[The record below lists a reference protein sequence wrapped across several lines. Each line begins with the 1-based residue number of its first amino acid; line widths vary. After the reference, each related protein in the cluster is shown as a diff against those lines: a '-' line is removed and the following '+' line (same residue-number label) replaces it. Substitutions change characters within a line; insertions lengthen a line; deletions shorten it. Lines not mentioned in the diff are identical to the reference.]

1 MKNVLTLV
9 ALALVLVCATA
20 LEAQGR
26 SPYRRNQN
34 EYKRAADKNA
44 ENLQKQAKNAGKK
57 NEQEEREAEREAAKE
72 EREQEREAKRG
83 QGNNAGDAEEPEYV
97 PQPGEVVEKAL
108 KEEIIDEWMD
118 DLGLTDKAQRDK
130 FKRNV
135 RGAWEDNEKEDKRYA
150 AAYKKATTIE
160 KMDAEKKNHKEKL
173 TKIWEE
179 SDAKLLKEKAVN
191 DDQLAKWKE
200 MSTELRTKTATDL
213 YYEDLNKKNEEKTA
227 KDNAKAEDSDKSPEK
242 KAPEKKEKKDSED

>member
-1 MKNVLTLV
+1 MKNVLTLL

-44 ENLQKQAKNAGKK
+44 DNLQKQAKNAGKK
-57 NEQEEREAEREAAKE
+57 AEQEEREAEREAAKE
-72 EREQEREAKRG
+72 EREARRE
-83 QGNNAGDAEEPEYV
+83 QGNNNAGDAEEPEYV

-118 DLGLTDKAQRDK
+118 ELAIADKAQRDK

-150 AAYKKATTIE
+150 AAYKKASTIE
-160 KMDAEKKNHKEKL
+160 KMDAEKKTHKEKL
-173 TKIWEE
+173 TKIWED
-179 SDAKLLKEKAVN
+179 SDAKLLKEKAVT
-191 DDQLAKWKE
+191 DDQLAKWKT

-227 KDNAKAEDSDKSPEK
+227 KEGAKEGEQAPEK
-242 KAPEKKEKKDSED
+242 KAPEKKEKKDADD